1 MARLIL
7 GDLDVHAANVQKKTT
22 KKPASQLKTANFV
35 HYIFE
40 FLKTKPSIHAG
51 LRGGEWGEVSKSGMM
66 LRFFTKSKQNLS
78 QHYSELPW

>member
-1 MARLIL
+1 MVVGLARLIL

-40 FLKTKPSIHAG
+40 LLKPKPSIHAG
-51 LRGGEWGEVSKSGMM
+51 LRGDERGEVSKSGQGRRSGNWP
-66 LRFFTKSKQNLS
+66 LLS
-78 QHYSELPW
+78 D